1 MIFKYIIAFILLLI
15 PIVNNANDNV
25 VDVNYRYVGVEINKA
40 FEVVET
46 SFGPYTGSDNEKNEV
61 IRSYYGPMTAY
72 GPDCVGC
79 IGITTSG
86 YNVLDGKIF
95 YNDEEFGNIR
105 ILAADRSLPFG
116 TIIRIT
122 GLKDYPNG
130 LLAIV
135 LDRGSAIGFN
145 KRSYFDLLYKSEYET
160 LTFGC
165 QYATFEILR
174 MGYYCQVK
182 Y

>member
-1 MIFKYIIAFILLLI
+1 MLV
-15 PIVNNANDNV
+15 PMVNNINHEV
-25 VDVNYRYVGVEINKA
+25 IDVNYRYVDSEIYKA
-40 FEVVET
+40 FEVVT
-46 SFGPYTGSDNEKNEV
+46 TAFGPYMEKDPETV
-61 IRSYYGPMTAY
+61 PVLKRYYGPMTAY

-95 YNDEEFGNIR
+95 YHDEEFGNIR

-116 TIIRIT
+116 TIVRIT
-122 GLKDYPNG
+122 GLKDYPDG

-135 LDRGSAIGFN
+135 LDRGSAIGFS
-145 KRSYFDLLYKSEYET
+145 KRSYFDLLYKSEHET

-165 QYATFEILR
+165 QYATFEVLR
-174 MGYYCQVK
+174 IGY
-182 Y
+182 

>member
-1 MIFKYIIAFILLLI
+1 MKFKLIISIIFLLV
-15 PIVNNANDNV
+15 PIVNLCDSDYADFDYCY
-25 VDVNYRYVGVEINKA
+25 VDSEIYDA
-40 FEVVET
+40 FEVTET
-46 SFGPYTGSDNEKNEV
+46 MMGPYTGVSLDAKV
-61 IRSYYGPMTAY
+61 LKTYYGPMTAY

-86 YNVLDGKIF
+86 QNVLDGKIF
-95 YNDEEFGNIR
+95 YHDETFGNIR

-116 TIIRIT
+116 TIVRIK
-122 GLKDYPNG
+122 GLHDYPEDV
-130 LLAIV
+130 LAIV

-145 KRSYFDLLYKSEYET
+145 KRSYFDLLYKSEADT

-174 MGYYCQVK
+174 FGY
-182 Y
+182 